1 MGEMLFKNWR
11 RKAAIY
17 ETSGS
22 EKDEVLSKTSQ
33 SSTAKDEM
41 EKIKN
46 KLKRLKA
53 SNTIIKFF
61 KSSTHGNGKNFAAN
75 ADDILNIRRTKE
87 TQSFRKP
94 SLTTD
99 KEQKLLSIPGIEMP
113 LSSAQEPVPLTGNQ
127 TIFEEE
133 EDIKIVTLPPTPYK
147 NHKKEVPIDCGIS
160 T

>member
-1 MGEMLFKNWR
+1 
-11 RKAAIY
+11 
-17 ETSGS
+17 
-22 EKDEVLSKTSQ
+22 
-33 SSTAKDEM
+33 M

-61 KSSTHGNGKNFAAN
+61 KSSTHGNGKNFPAN
-75 ADDILNIRRTKE
+75 ADDILNIRHTKE

-99 KEQKLLSIPGIEMP
+99 KDQQILSIPGVEMP

-127 TIFEEE
+127 TIIEGKTFS
-133 EDIKIVTLPPTPYK
+133 
-147 NHKKEVPIDCGIS
+147 IDNVLHCYER